1 MMNLLNRNLLQKK
14 QKYASRAVFDNR
26 YYKYYMILITIKNVN
41 DLFVTTCITLRIFV
55 LLRLFY
61 EKSTNSNRHFI

>member
-26 YYKYYMILITIKNVN
+26 YYKYYMILTTIRNVSV
-41 DLFVTTCITLRIFV
+41 LLLATYTVLSVFV
-55 LLRLFY
+55 LSRLFH
-61 EKSTNSNRHFI
+61 EKKHTYYLLK